1 MTTIISNSK
10 LRLDFNGSKTYMVI
24 DSPELFENE
33 SCVFATSSLVKA
45 KNYFNKISKQSN
57 AI

>member
-10 LRLDFNGSKTYMVI
+10 FRLDFNGSKTYMII

-33 SCVFATSSLVKA
+33 TCIFATTSLVKA
-45 KNYFNKISKQSN
+45 KNYFNKASKHSN

>member
-10 LRLDFNGSKTYMVI
+10 FRIDATSKTFFVI

-33 SCVFATSSLVKA
+33 SCIFATSSLVKA

>member
-1 MTTIISNSK
+1 
-10 LRLDFNGSKTYMVI
+10 MVI

-33 SCVFATSSLVKA
+33 SCIFATSSLVKA

>member
-33 SCVFATSSLVKA
+33 SCIFATSSLVKA

>member
-1 MTTIISNSK
+1 MTTITSNSK
-10 LRLDFNGSKTYMVI
+10 LRIDFNGSKTYMVI

-33 SCVFATSSLVKA
+33 TCIFATSSLIKA
-45 KNYFNKISKQSN
+45 KNYFNKVSKYSN